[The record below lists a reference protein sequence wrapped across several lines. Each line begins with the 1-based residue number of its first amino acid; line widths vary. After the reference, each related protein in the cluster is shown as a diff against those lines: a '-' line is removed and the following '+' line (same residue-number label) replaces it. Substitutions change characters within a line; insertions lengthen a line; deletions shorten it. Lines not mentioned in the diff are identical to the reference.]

1 MIIKANEL
9 GGMKMFKKLFIFS
22 IILFM
27 SILLMNISYAS
38 DVLMDLNDTN
48 SNNEQTTDNT
58 IYSATSDSDQTT
70 ATEPI
75 QTESVTDYEQVSSTT
90 TDYDNSGELSVS
102 NMINIIL
109 IVVGVVLV
117 LLGIAI
123 IIKLK

>member
-1 MIIKANEL
+1 MT
-9 GGMKMFKKLFIFS
+9 KKIFIFS
-22 IILFM
+22 IILLIVI
-27 SILLMNISYAS
+27 SLINISYTY
-38 DVLMDLNDTN
+38 DVLMDLNDA
-48 SNNEQTTDNT
+48 SSSNEQTTTDNT
-58 IYSATSDSDQTT
+58 IYSETSDSDQTT
-70 ATEPI
+70 ATKSLP
-75 QTESVTDYEQVSSTT
+75 TESVSDYEPVSTTT